1 LVQCPVERRGDRR
14 VVIPTRERVRRPLTE
29 DVRDW
34 DFHFPACINA
44 RRRRWYS
51 RLYWRSSSRWRW

>member
-1 LVQCPVERRGDRR
+1 MFELQDEGTIWLV
-14 VVIPTRERVRRPLTE
+14 RPLTE

-34 DFHFPACINA
+34 DFHFPACISA

-51 RLYWRSSSRWRW
+51 RLY